1 MTDAFRFIEKE
12 FLNEDQLISKTT
24 KTRTLSLFKE
34 DVKAL
39 MKKAK
44 KKMHIA
50 KLKSLDKLL
59 DDAYELDMYAFQFKI
74 FKLSIQKELKNLE
87 IFITNP

>member
-34 DVKAL
+34 DG
-39 MKKAK
+39 
-44 KKMHIA
+44 
-50 KLKSLDKLL
+50 
-59 DDAYELDMYAFQFKI
+59 
-74 FKLSIQKELKNLE
+74 KNE
-87 IFITNP
+87 

>member
-1 MTDAFRFIEKE
+1 
-12 FLNEDQLISKTT
+12 
-24 KTRTLSLFKE
+24 
-34 DVKAL
+34 